1 MSTTRAPGRP
11 RSTEVTAGRDRAPA
25 RSMLRAVGFTDDDF
39 ERPQVGVASSWNE
52 VTPCNIHLDRLAVA
66 AKDGVRLAGAVPLTF
81 NTITVS
87 DAIAMGHEGMKASL
101 MSRDLIADSVEL
113 VMHAERMD
121 ALVGIAAAGGA
132 IGQGKAVASAA
143 EAIARNPGAAGDI
156 RGSLILGLVLIESLV
171 IYVLLIS
178 LILFFLKPFGA

>member
-1 MSTTRAPGRP
+1 MNHSMRP
-11 RSTEVTAGRDRAPA
+11 RSRLVTEGVERSGA

-87 DAIAMGHEGMKASL
+87 DAIAMGHEGMRASL
-101 MSRDLIADSVEL
+101 VSREVIADSVEL
-113 VMHAERMD
+113 V
-121 ALVGIAAAGGA
+121 
-132 IGQGKAVASAA
+132 
-143 EAIARNPGAAGDI
+143 
-156 RGSLILGLVLIESLV
+156 
-171 IYVLLIS
+171 
-178 LILFFLKPFGA
+178 